1 MPTAQASKSFAPT
14 PRPTTAAC
22 SRPRCATT
30 IPLFSLKTRS
40 DHIPQPAIS
49 PTASSFSPQL
59 LYGRAFPVTDAE
71 ASKDF
76 VMEFGKAR
84 IERAGD
90 HCTIVTFS
98 RMTDLSLAAAAE
110 LEKIGVSV
118 EVINLLSLRPL
129 DMASVVKSIKKTNH
143 IVTVEDGWPM
153 YGVGSEIAA
162 GIMESDAFDH
172 LDAPME
178 RICGADVPM
187 PYAKNLEDA
196 ALPQV
201 INIVNAVKR
210 VLNIK

>member
-1 MPTAQASKSFAPT
+1 
-14 PRPTTAAC
+14 
-22 SRPRCATT
+22 
-30 IPLFSLKTRS
+30 LHL
-40 DHIPQPAIS
+40 
-49 PTASSFSPQL
+49 QL

-71 ASKDF
+71 ASKDY
-76 VMEFGKAR
+76 VMEIGKAR
-84 IERAGD
+84 VERQGN

-110 LEKIGVSV
+110 LEKSGVSV

-129 DMASVVKSIKKTNH
+129 DMATVVNSIKKTNH
-143 IVTVEDGWPM
+143 IVTVEDGWPL

-178 RICGADVPM
+178 RVCGADVPM

-201 INIVNAVKR
+201 SNIISAVKR